1 MRVPPPRRWQDLDDK
16 RLRRSCDFRLPLRD
30 RNGRVAAS
38 CRSGIGSM
46 ASGYRLV
53 SYTDGGAARAGVL
66 VGERV
71 VPAASLLSGLGVD
84 ASSVMGLL
92 RAWDEVHPRLH
103 AAASKVGPG
112 EGTPLAQV
120 KLLAPIL
127 YPGALYCA
135 GANYWDHL
143 EEMAEIA
150 KRVTGKA
157 PAMTKPK
164 EPYFFMK
171 TCAGSIIGH
180 GTPARLPPFS
190 KQVDWEAELGV
201 VIARP
206 TRNIP
211 EARAL
216 EAVAAYTIVN
226 DLSARDLMKR
236 EGSPFGMDWIGQ
248 KCFEDAAPMGP
259 WLTPAAYIADPNDMP
274 IKLWVNGVLKQNSNS
289 GRMVHNAAEQIAYL
303 SRHFTL
309 QPGDVI
315 ATGTPAGV
323 GMPRGEFLKVG
334 DEVRIEV
341 GGCGELVNK
350 MIAG

>member
-1 MRVPPPRRWQDLDDK
+1 M
-16 RLRRSCDFRLPLRD
+16 
-30 RNGRVAAS
+30 AAE
-38 CRSGIGSM
+38 
-46 ASGYRLV
+46 YRLV
-53 SYTDGGAARAGVL
+53 SYGNGGAPKAGVL

-71 VPAASLLSGLGVD
+71 LPAAPLLPGVD
-84 ASSVMGLL
+84 GSSVLGIL
-92 RAWDEVHPRLH
+92 RAWDKAHPLLH
-103 AAASKVGPG
+103 AAAQKLQPSDGIA
-112 EGTPLAQV
+112 LAQV

-157 PAMTKPK
+157 PSMTKGKDPF
-164 EPYFFMK
+164 FFMK
-171 TCAGSIIGH
+171 TTAGSIIGT

-201 VIARP
+201 VIGKPA
-206 TRNIP
+206 RNIS
-211 EARAL
+211 EQDAL
-216 EAVAAYTIVN
+216 KCVAGYLIVN
-226 DLSARDLMKR
+226 DLSARDLIKR
-236 EGSPFGMDWIGQ
+236 EGTPFGMDWVGQ

-259 WLTPAAYIADPNDMP
+259 WFTPAAYVADPNNLP
-274 IKLWVNGVLKQNSNS
+274 IKLWVNGVLKQNSNTS
-289 GRMVHNAAEQIAYL
+289 RLVHGIAEQIAYL

-309 QPGDVI
+309 FPGDVI

-323 GMPRGEFLKVG
+323 GMPRGEFLKAG

-341 GGCGELVNK
+341 GGCGVLTNTMV
-350 MIAG
+350 AG